1 MAFRSLETRIVVFF
15 VILLVAVQG
24 TAFVL
29 ISAANQ
35 NIAKR
40 EIASQLEVGERV
52 FRQLIEQNARQLT
65 QAAAVLASD
74 FAFKE
79 AIATRDNGTIVSVLG
94 NHGARVKASVVMLA
108 DLDNKLLADT
118 LHPNQDH
125 RPFPFA
131 ELIAKASEN
140 RQANTI
146 TIIDGEPYLL
156 VVVPVLSPLP
166 MAWVAMGVKI
176 DDKLAR
182 ELRNLT
188 SLQVSF
194 LVSQSPSRWVVRAST
209 LNPTERDEVAT
220 QFAALRQSG
229 IAQSTLMMGEDEY
242 ETRALAL
249 SGKSGS
255 EVGVTLQQS
264 LKTALE
270 PFAQLRNTLLML
282 ALGSVILSLIGS
294 IVLGR
299 SLAQPINSLAAMA
312 RKIRDGDYSEMA
324 KFEPKVQ
331 QKDQIGE
338 LASSFNHMREA
349 ISSRE
354 EKILRLAYRDT
365 LTNLPNRALF
375 NDRLEMAI
383 KTAARNKTQVS
394 ILMMD
399 LDRFKYVNDA
409 LGHPVGDMV
418 LREVGAR
425 FQALL
430 RSTDT
435 VARLGGD
442 EFAIILPDAG
452 IEPAREIATT
462 ILRAFEKPI
471 ILDGQPLDVGSSIG
485 IASFPE
491 HAADSTELMCHADVA
506 MYVAKRG
513 DRGYAVYS
521 SEFYQPRKDYLRLLG
536 DLRAAIERD
545 ELVLFYQPK
554 INLRTGKTTHVE
566 ALIRWVH
573 PERGFVPPVDFIPF
587 AEQTGFIRSITLW
600 VIRKAIRQSKCWADQ
615 GLDIVISLN
624 ISSRDLVNAE
634 LPNLIKN
641 ELVVNGVQARKIAIE
656 VTESGFMEDPDQA
669 LNILR
674 RLDELG
680 VQLSIDD
687 YGTGYSSLSY
697 IKKLPVQELKIDQ
710 SFVRNMVKDANDSI
724 IVKSTIE
731 LGHNMGL
738 KVVAEGVE
746 DVESLNMLK
755 KLGCDHAQGFYM
767 SKPLSVTDLETWLSG
782 DNEFNTMKLLASSV
796 T

>member
-40 EIASQLEVGERV
+40 EVANQLEVGERV
-52 FRQLIEQNARQLT
+52 FRLLMEQNARQLT

-74 FAFKE
+74 FAFRE
-79 AIATRDNGTIVSVLG
+79 AIGTRDNKTIASVLG

-118 LHPNQDH
+118 LHPNLDN

-131 ELIAKASEN
+131 DLIVKATES

-146 TIIDGEPYLL
+146 TIIDGEPFQV

-166 MAWVAMGVKI
+166 VAWVAMGFKI
-176 DDKLAR
+176 DDKLSR
-182 ELRNLT
+182 ELRDLT
-188 SLQVSF
+188 ALQVSF

-209 LNPTERDEVAT
+209 LNPAERDEVASR
-220 QFAALRQSG
+220 FADLKQSG
-229 IAQSTLMMGEDEY
+229 VTQSTLRLGADDY
-242 ETRALAL
+242 ETHML
-249 SGKSGS
+249 SLSDKSGA

-270 PFAQLRNTLLML
+270 SFTQLRNTLLLL
-282 ALGSVILSLIGS
+282 ALFSVVLSLIGS

-299 SLAQPINSLAAMA
+299 SLAKPINSLIMMA
-312 RKIRDGDYSEMA
+312 RKIRDGDYSEI
-324 KFEPKVQ
+324 VQ
-331 QKDQIGE
+331 VRQKDQIGE

-354 EKILRLAYRDT
+354 EKILHLAYRDT
-365 LTNLPNRALF
+365 LTSLPNRALF

-394 ILMMD
+394 VLMMD
-399 LDRFKYVNDA
+399 LDRFKYVNDT
-409 LGHPVGDMV
+409 LGHPVGDLV

-471 ILDGQPLDVGSSIG
+471 IIDGQPLDVGSSIG
-485 IASFPE
+485 IANFPE
-491 HAADSTELMCHADVA
+491 HAADSTELMRYADVA

-513 DRGYAVYS
+513 DRGYAIYS
-521 SEFYQPRKDYLRLLG
+521 DEFYQPHKDYLRLLG
-536 DLRAAIERD
+536 DLRIAIERD
-545 ELVLFYQPK
+545 ELVLYFQPK
-554 INLRTGKTTHVE
+554 VNLKTGKTTHVE
-566 ALIRWVH
+566 ALIRWIH
-573 PERGFVPPVDFIPF
+573 PERGFVPPADFIPF
-587 AEQTGFIRSITLW
+587 AEQTGFIRSITRW
-600 VIRKAIRQSKCWADQ
+600 VIRKAIQQSKCWADQ
-615 GLDIVISLN
+615 DIDIVISLN
-624 ISSRDLVNAE
+624 ISSRDLVNPE
-634 LPNLIKN
+634 LPNFVKN
-641 ELVVNGVQARKIAIE
+641 ELTANQVEARKIAIE
-656 VTESGFMEDPDQA
+656 VTESGFMEDPDHA
-669 LNILR
+669 LSILR
-674 RLDELG
+674 QLHELG

-710 SFVRNMVKDANDSI
+710 SFVRNMIKDANDSI

-755 KLGCDHAQGFYM
+755 KLGCDHAQGYYM
-767 SKPLSVTDLETWLSG
+767 SKPLSAQDFEAWLSNG
-782 DNEFNTMKLLASSV
+782 NEFDTMKLVVSSAK
-796 T
+796 